1 METRQ
6 RQASAGAKTR
16 QDKLERLGLGQAAKK
31 EGQPA
36 AGEEGEVGGE

>member
-16 QDKLERLGLGQAAKK
+16 QDKLERLAAKK

-36 AGEEGEVGGE
+36 ASEEGEGGVE